1 MDWKQLK
8 DFFFLKDHDKQQSN
22 HMEKYLL
29 FGPQRLLGSTDLF
42 NIFINEWEDNS
53 VKNSHSF
60 TENDANI
67 NESKLIFLTI
77 KKVI

>member
-1 MDWKQLK
+1 MNWKQLK
-8 DFFFLKDHDKQQSN
+8 DIFFLKDHDKQQSN

-29 FGPQRLLGSTDLF
+29 FGPQRLLGSSDLF

-53 VKNSHSF
+53 YFFFKKSHSL

-67 NESKLIFLTI
+67 NENKSI
-77 KKVI
+77 